1 MKFRSF
7 TTHSFYNVLDPI
19 FKHNLQIQRTKSGF
33 SLAFSKECGVKLS
46 VIIPVYNEIHT
57 IDSTLTEVVRAL
69 PHVPKE
75 IVIVDDGSTDGT
87 REWLTR
93 TLSADADLSY
103 LTLNANQ
110 QLVTLADHAAVAD
123 ANESITTLNPAL
135 SPSLLPVAVTVLLHD
150 RNQGKGAALRSGFQA
165 ASGDVFVIQDADL
178 EYTPQ
183 DWGRMWQL
191 IADGRADVV
200 YGSRF
205 YGEPHRVLYFHHLLG
220 NKVIT
225 TLTNFLCNTT
235 FTDIEV
241 CYKMFRCEVL
251 RELTLTCND
260 FGFEVE
266 FTIKMSRSR
275 RKWRLYEAGI
285 SYYGRTYEEGK
296 KINWRDGLK
305 ALWYIFRFRFAS

>member
-1 MKFRSF
+1 M
-7 TTHSFYNVLDPI
+7 
-19 FKHNLQIQRTKSGF
+19 
-33 SLAFSKECGVKLS
+33 KLS

-57 IDSTLTEVVRAL
+57 IDSTLTEVVKSL
-69 PHVPKE
+69 PQVDKE
-75 IVIVDDGSTDGT
+75 IIIVDDGSTDGT
-87 REWLTR
+87 REWLNR
-93 TLSADADLSY
+93 TVQTNAHMAY
-103 LTLNANQ
+103 MTLNAKRELVAVQ
-110 QLVTLADHAAVAD
+110 QHGELQIDPLQIDSSQIDPSQIDLSQINPSRTPID
-123 ANESITTLNPAL
+123 TTLSPDATL
-135 SPSLLPVAVTVLLHD
+135 SPSVLPVAVKVILHD
-150 RNQGKGAALRSGFQA
+150 RNQGKGAALRTGFA
-165 ASGDVFVIQDADL
+165 AATGDVLVIQDADL
-178 EYTPQ
+178 EYNPR

-225 TLTNFLCNTT
+225 TLTNLLCNTT

-251 RELTLTCND
+251 QELQLTCND

-266 FTIKMSRSR
+266 FTVKMSRSPR
-275 RKWRLYEAGI
+275 RWRLYESGI

-305 ALWYIFRFRFAS
+305 ALWYIVRFRFAN

>member
-1 MKFRSF
+1 M
-7 TTHSFYNVLDPI
+7 
-19 FKHNLQIQRTKSGF
+19 
-33 SLAFSKECGVKLS
+33 KLS

-57 IDSTLTEVVRAL
+57 IDSTLIEVVKAL
-69 PHVPKE
+69 PHVSKE

-93 TLSADADLSY
+93 TLQTHTSLTY

-110 QLVTLADHAAVAD
+110 QLIALLDNDENNQENADVTTMDISIDKAVDHT
-123 ANESITTLNPAL
+123 NGTITTLNAPIAQ
-135 SPSLLPVAVTVLLHD
+135 PILPVAVTVLWHD

-165 ASGDVFVIQDADL
+165 ATGDVLVIQDADL

-220 NKVIT
+220 NKAIT
-225 TLTNFLCNTT
+225 TLTNLLCNTT

-251 RELTLTCND
+251 QELTLTCND

-266 FTIKMSRSR
+266 FTVKMSRSP

-305 ALWYIFRFRFAS
+305 ALWYVVRFRFAS

>member
-1 MKFRSF
+1 
-7 TTHSFYNVLDPI
+7 L
-19 FKHNLQIQRTKSGF
+19 
-33 SLAFSKECGVKLS
+33 GVKLS

-57 IDSTLTEVVRAL
+57 IDSTLTEVVKAL
-69 PHVPKE
+69 PQVDKE

-93 TLSADADLSY
+93 TLHCPAPSY
-103 LTLNANQ
+103 IALNAKQ
-110 QLVTLADHAAVAD
+110 QLVTVDRLPHSGQELPIAPIDVA
-123 ANESITTLNPAL
+123 NPSTA
-135 SPSLLPVAVTVLLHD
+135 LPVAVRLILHD

-165 ASGDVFVIQDADL
+165 ASGEVFVIQDADL
-178 EYTPQ
+178 EYNPQ

-225 TLTNFLCNTT
+225 TLTNLLCNTT

-251 RELTLTCND
+251 HELQLTCND

-266 FTIKMSRSR
+266 FTVKMSRSR

-296 KINWRDGLK
+296 KINWKDGVK
-305 ALWYIFRFRFAS
+305 ALWYILRFRFAGK

>member
-1 MKFRSF
+1 
-7 TTHSFYNVLDPI
+7 
-19 FKHNLQIQRTKSGF
+19 
-33 SLAFSKECGVKLS
+33 VKLS

-93 TLSADADLSY
+93 TLQVDASQSY

-110 QLVTLADHAAVAD
+110 QLVTLADHATVD
-123 ANESITTLNPAL
+123 AANGSITTLNPAL
-135 SPSLLPVAVTVLLHD
+135 SPPLLPVAVTVLLHD
-150 RNQGKGAALRSGFQA
+150 RNLGKGAALRSGFQA

-225 TLTNFLCNTT
+225 TLTNLLCNTT

-266 FTIKMSRSR
+266 FTVKMSRSR

>member
-1 MKFRSF
+1 M
-7 TTHSFYNVLDPI
+7 
-19 FKHNLQIQRTKSGF
+19 
-33 SLAFSKECGVKLS
+33 KLS

-93 TLSADADLSY
+93 TLQVDASQSY

-110 QLVTLADHAAVAD
+110 QLVTLADHATVD
-123 ANESITTLNPAL
+123 AANGSITTLNPAL
-135 SPSLLPVAVTVLLHD
+135 SPPLLPVAVTVLLHD
-150 RNQGKGAALRSGFQA
+150 RNLGKGAALRSGFQA

-225 TLTNFLCNTT
+225 TLTNLLCNTT

-266 FTIKMSRSR
+266 FTVKMSRSR

>member
-1 MKFRSF
+1 M
-7 TTHSFYNVLDPI
+7 
-19 FKHNLQIQRTKSGF
+19 
-33 SLAFSKECGVKLS
+33 KLS

-57 IDSTLTEVVRAL
+57 IDSTLTEVIKAL
-69 PHVPKE
+69 PQVAKE
-75 IVIVDDGSTDGT
+75 IIVVDDGSTDGT
-87 REWLTR
+87 REWLAR
-93 TLSADADLSY
+93 TVQPVQPEMQLSYMTLDAD
-103 LTLNANQ
+103 Q
-110 QLVTLADHAAVAD
+110 QLIAVQTGESELPDEPQIPID
-123 ANESITTLNPAL
+123 ATT
-135 SPSLLPVAVTVLLHD
+135 AVSAGAVVKVIFHD
-150 RNQGKGAALRSGFQA
+150 RNQGKGAALRHGFQA
-165 ASGDVFVIQDADL
+165 ATGDVLVIQDADL
-178 EYTPQ
+178 EYNPQ

-225 TLTNFLCNTT
+225 TLTNLLCNTT

-251 RELTLTCND
+251 QELQLTCND

-266 FTIKMSRSR
+266 FTVKMSRSPR
-275 RKWRLYEAGI
+275 RWRLYEAGI

-305 ALWYIFRFRFAS
+305 ALWYIVRFRFAS